1 MPSPSCDKKKQKHI
15 PKKTNFSPA
24 ICLHIS
30 MLNDIW
36 MLTEAIETHI
46 CKLSMDLRKLKLE
59 KLCQK
64 NNTFMVSVHLVLDA
78 LGEVAKHLKD

>member
-1 MPSPSCDKKKQKHI
+1 MISKNKKACQKKLI
-15 PKKTNFSPA
+15 SVQPFVY
-24 ICLHIS
+24 IIS
-30 MLNDIW
+30 MFNDIW

-46 CKLSMDLRKLKLE
+46 CKLSMDLRKLKLD
-59 KLCQK
+59 KIMSNCQK